1 MHVVFHAGPL
11 SEFMLLVPLMR
22 AMDPPM
28 TAVAPWQ
35 RASLA
40 ARLLGAAPMDI
51 EMFEFTRLHSADGP
65 SRVSPAVAELFTS
78 ARRIV
83 SFLGS
88 EEDAWSAN
96 VRRLAPDAELV
107 LLDPRPSND
116 DARHFTEWHRVQLK
130 QKGIALDPAEPE
142 PLFNPTGPIVVHPG
156 GSAIKRCW
164 PIDRYEALIQ
174 KLLSA
179 GLPVKAVF
187 GEVELERWS
196 ADRIA
201 YWTDELQAESFR
213 ASDALTPLLQE
224 ARLFIGNDAGPMHI
238 AAQLGTPTL
247 AVLGPTDPAKT
258 GQRGGHIRHTV
269 PPGGPGRIED
279 VTLDAVLAMIIA

>member
-1 MHVVFHAGPL
+1 MQVVFHAGPL
-11 SEFMLLVPLMR
+11 SEFMLLMPLLR
-22 AMDPPM
+22 AMDQPIRV
-28 TAVAPWQ
+28 VAPWQ

-40 ARLLGAAPMDI
+40 ARLLGASPMDI
-51 EMFEFTRLHSADGP
+51 EMFEFTRLHSEGGP
-65 SRVSPAVAELFTS
+65 SRVSPAVGDLFTS
-78 ARRIV
+78 ANRIV
-83 SFLGS
+83 SFLS
-88 EEDAWSAN
+88 REENAWSAN

-116 DARHFTEWHRVQLK
+116 KARHFTDWHRARLEQ
-130 QKGIALDPAEPE
+130 QGIALAPTDPE
-142 PLFNPTGPIVVHPG
+142 PLFNPAGPIVIHPG

-174 KLLSA
+174 KLLGA
-179 GLPVKAVF
+179 GLSVKAVF

-213 ASDALTPLLQE
+213 ASDALIPLLQE

-247 AVLGPTDPAKT
+247 AVLGPTDPTKT
-258 GQRGGHIRHTV
+258 GQRGDHVQHIG
-269 PPGGPGRIED
+269 PSDGPGRIED
-279 VTLDAVLAMIIA
+279 VPLDAVLDTITL